1 MRIESG
7 ERLIKVTSPVKTKT
21 GLEIKYSCPVY
32 AALELAS
39 PRSLNSKAKLKQLF
53 EYSIDLIGEK
63 YENMKKR
70 KAELLFCGAVV
81 SLALAGC
88 KSEPL
93 TMIVGT
99 YTDEC
104 ASRGVY
110 SYFFDQEKGELIVC
124 DKGDR
129 FEEASGAV
137 GRVEMRNP
145 SYLTLSADGKF
156 VYAVSEVPDSSASAV
171 MLGLDTKTGEMQL
184 LGSELTDGKDP
195 CYISTNGKVVMT
207 ANYSSGNVTEFPIGD
222 DGRLLPHDF
231 LYETGL
237 GGPDSTRQNLP
248 HAHCALF
255 NAAGTELYVS
265 EFSADAVTR
274 YDVATRHGK
283 RIQLPS
289 DFGPRHIAL
298 NGDESKAYVLG
309 ELSGDVAVIDTE
321 RDSVIQIVCADSVHA
336 RGSADI
342 HLSPDGR
349 FLYASNRL
357 QNDGIA
363 IFRVGKDGFLT
374 YAGYQNTG
382 LHPRNFNITP
392 NGKFLLAACR
402 DSGCI
407 QIFRRDAR
415 TGLLSDTGR
424 AIALDKPVCI
434 KFW

>member
-1 MRIESG
+1 M
-7 ERLIKVTSPVKTKT
+7 
-21 GLEIKYSCPVY
+21 C
-32 AALELAS
+32 
-39 PRSLNSKAKLKQLF
+39 
-53 EYSIDLIGEK
+53 
-63 YENMKKR
+63 KR
-70 KAELLFCGAVV
+70 RFELLSCGAVALM

-88 KSEPL
+88 KIEPL

-110 SYFFDQEKGELIVC
+110 SYFFDQEKGMLVEG
-124 DKGDR
+124 DKGGL
-129 FEEASGAV
+129 FSEAPGAV

-156 VYAVSEVPDSSASAV
+156 VYVVSEVGDSTASA
-171 MLGLDTKTGEMQL
+171 GAIRLDTKTGKMQL
-184 LGSELTDGKDP
+184 LGNELTDGKDP
-195 CYISTNGKVVMT
+195 CYISTNGSVVMT
-207 ANYSSGNVTEFPIGD
+207 ANYSSGNVTEFPLGD

-265 EFSADAVTR
+265 EFSADVVTR
-274 YDVATRHGK
+274 YDVATRQGK

-289 DFGPRHIAL
+289 DFGPRHIIL
-298 NGDESKAYVLG
+298 NADESKAYALG
-309 ELSGDVAVIDTE
+309 ELSGAVAVIDTKS
-321 RDSVIQIVCADSVHA
+321 DSVIQTVCADSVYA

-342 HLSPDGR
+342 HLSPDGK

-363 IFRVGKDGFLT
+363 IFRVGNDGLLT

-382 LHPRNFNITP
+382 IHPRNFNITP
-392 NGKFLLAACR
+392 NGKFLLVACR

-407 QIFRRDAR
+407 QIFRRDIR
-415 TGLLSDTGR
+415 TGLLSDAGR
-424 AIALDKPVCI
+424 TIVLDKPVCI
-434 KFW
+434 MFW

>member
-1 MRIESG
+1 
-7 ERLIKVTSPVKTKT
+7 
-21 GLEIKYSCPVY
+21 
-32 AALELAS
+32 
-39 PRSLNSKAKLKQLF
+39 
-53 EYSIDLIGEK
+53 
-63 YENMKKR
+63 MKNR
-70 KAELLFCGAVV
+70 KSELLFCSAVV

-88 KSEPL
+88 KNEPL
-93 TMIVGT
+93 AMIVGT

-104 ASRGVY
+104 ASMGVY
-110 SYFFDQEKGELIVC
+110 SYFFDQEKGMLVDSGEE
-124 DKGDR
+124 GR
-129 FEEASGAV
+129 FEEAPGAV

-156 VYAVSEVPDSSASAV
+156 VYAVSEVGDSTASAAT
-171 MLGLDTKTGEMQL
+171 LSLDSKTGSMQL
-184 LGSELTDGKDP
+184 LGSEQTDGKDP

-231 LYETGL
+231 LYKTGL

-255 NAAGTELYVS
+255 NAAGTKLYVS
-265 EFSADAVTR
+265 EFSADVVAR
-274 YDVATRHGK
+274 YDVATRQGK

-289 DFGPRHIAL
+289 DFGPRHIVL

-309 ELSGDVAVIDTE
+309 ELSGAIAVIDTE
-321 RDSVIQIVCADSVHA
+321 SDRVVQTVCADTVHA

-342 HLSPDGR
+342 HFSPDGR

-382 LHPRNFNITP
+382 IHPRNFNITP

-407 QIFRRDAR
+407 LIFRRDTR

-424 AIALDKPVCI
+424 TIVLDKPVCI
-434 KFW
+434 VFW

>member
-1 MRIESG
+1 
-7 ERLIKVTSPVKTKT
+7 
-21 GLEIKYSCPVY
+21 
-32 AALELAS
+32 
-39 PRSLNSKAKLKQLF
+39 
-53 EYSIDLIGEK
+53 
-63 YENMKKR
+63 MKNRKMCKR
-70 KAELLFCGAVV
+70 KSELLFCGAVV

-88 KSEPL
+88 RNEPL

-110 SYFFDQEKGELIVC
+110 SYFFDQEKGMLVEG
-124 DKGDR
+124 DKGGL
-129 FEEASGAV
+129 FSEAPGAV

-156 VYAVSEVPDSSASAV
+156 VYVVSEVGDSTASA
-171 MLGLDTKTGEMQL
+171 GAIRLDTKTGEMQL
-184 LGSELTDGKDP
+184 LGNELTDGNDP
-195 CYISTNGKVVMT
+195 CYISTNGSVVMT
-207 ANYSSGNVTEFPIGD
+207 ANYSSGNVTEFPLGD

-255 NAAGTELYVS
+255 NATGTELYVS

-289 DFGPRHIAL
+289 DFGPRHIVL

-309 ELSGDVAVIDTE
+309 ELSGAIAVIDTE
-321 RDSVIQIVCADSVHA
+321 SDRIVQTVCADTVHA

-342 HLSPDGR
+342 HLSPDGK

-363 IFRVGKDGFLT
+363 IFKVNSDGTLA

-382 LHPRNFNITP
+382 IHPRNFNITP
-392 NGKFLLAACR
+392 NGKFLLVACR

-407 QIFRRDAR
+407 QIFRRDIR
-415 TGLLSDTGR
+415 TGLLSNTGR
-424 AIALDKPVCI
+424 TIVLDKPVCI
-434 KFW
+434 VLKDSDVSKLLKNN

>member
-1 MRIESG
+1 MHKRISDLLPIG
-7 ERLIKVTSPVKTKT
+7 TV
-21 GLEIKYSCPVY
+21 
-32 AALELAS
+32 AL
-39 PRSLNSKAKLKQLF
+39 
-53 EYSIDLIGEK
+53 
-63 YENMKKR
+63 M
-70 KAELLFCGAVV
+70 

-88 KSEPL
+88 GSEPL
-93 TMIVGT
+93 VMVVGT

-110 SYFFDQEKGELIVC
+110 SYFFDQDKGVLTGDGGEL
-124 DKGDR
+124 
-129 FEEASGAV
+129 FTEAQGAA

-156 VYAVSEVPDSSASAV
+156 VYAVSEVGDSTASAGT
-171 MLGLDTKTGEMQL
+171 LRLDTKTGAMQL
-184 LGSELTDGKDP
+184 LGGELTDGKDP

-222 DGRLLPHDF
+222 DGVLQPHDF

-265 EFSADAVTR
+265 EFSADVVTR
-274 YDVATRHGK
+274 YDVATRQGK

-289 DFGPRHIAL
+289 DFGPRHIVL
-298 NGDESKAYVLG
+298 NGDESRAYVLG

-321 RDSVIQIVCADSVHA
+321 CDRVVQTVCSDTVHA

-342 HLSPDGR
+342 HFSPDGK

-363 IFRVGKDGFLT
+363 IFKVKPDGTLD

-382 LHPRNFNITP
+382 IHPRNFNITP
-392 NGKFLLAACR
+392 NGKFLLVACR

-424 AIALDKPVCI
+424 TIILDKPVCI
-434 KFW
+434 VFARQKLCDL

>member
-1 MRIESG
+1 
-7 ERLIKVTSPVKTKT
+7 
-21 GLEIKYSCPVY
+21 
-32 AALELAS
+32 
-39 PRSLNSKAKLKQLF
+39 
-53 EYSIDLIGEK
+53 
-63 YENMKKR
+63 MKKR

-88 KSEPL
+88 KNEPL

-110 SYFFDQEKGELIVC
+110 SYFFDQEKGVLADGI
-124 DKGDR
+124 
-129 FEEASGAV
+129 EERLFVEAPGAV
-137 GRVEMRNP
+137 GRVEIKNP

-156 VYAVSEVPDSSASAV
+156 VYAVSEVGDSTASAV
-171 MLGLDTKTGEMQL
+171 TLRLDAKTGEMRL

-195 CYISTNGKVVMT
+195 CYISTNGSIVMT

-231 LYETGL
+231 LYETGI

-255 NAAGTELYVS
+255 NAAGTEVYVS

-274 YDVATRHGK
+274 YDVATRQGK
-283 RIQLPS
+283 IIQLSS
-289 DFGPRHIAL
+289 DFGPRHIIL

-309 ELSGDVAVIDTE
+309 ELSGNISVIDTE
-321 RDSVIQIVCADSVHA
+321 SDSVIQTVCADTVHA

-342 HLSPDGR
+342 HLSPDGK

-363 IFRVGKDGFLT
+363 IFKVDSDGTLT
-374 YAGYQNTG
+374 YTGYQNTG
-382 LHPRNFNITP
+382 IHPRNFNITP

-407 QIFRRDAR
+407 QIFRRDAKN
-415 TGLLSDTGR
+415 GLLSDTGR
-424 AIALDKPVCI
+424 TIVLDKPVCI

>member
-1 MRIESG
+1 MEMG
-7 ERLIKVTSPVKTKT
+7 DM
-21 GLEIKYSCPVY
+21 
-32 AALELAS
+32 
-39 PRSLNSKAKLKQLF
+39 N
-53 EYSIDLIGEK
+53 
-63 YENMKKR
+63 KR
-70 KAELLFCGAVV
+70 KSELLSCGAVV
-81 SLALAGC
+81 LMSLALAGC
-88 KSEPL
+88 KNEPL
-93 TMIVGT
+93 AMIVGT

-110 SYFFDQEKGELIVC
+110 SYFFDQEKGMLVDSGEE
-124 DKGDR
+124 GR
-129 FEEASGAV
+129 FEEAPGAV

-156 VYAVSEVPDSSASAV
+156 VYAVSEVGDSTASAAT
-171 MLGLDTKTGEMQL
+171 LSLDLKTGSMQL
-184 LGSELTDGKDP
+184 LGSEQTDGKDP
-195 CYISTNGKVVMT
+195 CYISTNGKVVIT

-265 EFSADAVTR
+265 EFSADAVTK
-274 YDVATRHGK
+274 YDVTTRQGRH
-283 RIQLPS
+283 IQLPS
-289 DFGPRHIAL
+289 DFGPRHIVL
-298 NGDESKAYVLG
+298 NRDESKAYVLG
-309 ELSGDVAVIDTE
+309 ELSGAIAVIDTE
-321 RDSVIQIVCADSVHA
+321 SDRVVQTVCADTVHA

-342 HLSPDGR
+342 HFSPDGR

-363 IFRVGKDGFLT
+363 IFRVGEDGFLT

-382 LHPRNFNITP
+382 VHPRNFSITP

-407 QIFRRDAR
+407 QIFRRDTR

-424 AIALDKPVCI
+424 TIVLGKPVCI
-434 KFW
+434 VFW